1 MIPADDPQSRAVIDI
16 ATRLFAAFGYDGTS
30 LQGIAEAAGEDLG
43 WVQRR
48 FGDKHDLYLVVIDH
62 ASRAER
68 AVVEDALSALPAAD
82 PQGVAAAMY
91 GLSERYLEFC
101 LTSPQIP
108 ALWMHRWLGDAADI
122 PDLERIYSVPLINFT
137 RDALRSAARAG
148 LIDDQVDLGLMI
160 RTLIWSVYGFL
171 HGETIAE
178 ADRSVSADPQARQ
191 RFLAHHRQLVDRML
205 RLPGA

>member
-1 MIPADDPQSRAVIDI
+1 MTPADDPQSRAVIDI
-16 ATRLFAAFGYDGTS
+16 AARLFAAFGHDGTS
-30 LQGIAEAAGEDLG
+30 LQGIAEAAGEDLA

-48 FGDKHDLYLVVIDH
+48 FGDKHDLYLAVIDH
-62 ASRAER
+62 AGRAER
-68 AVVEDALSALPAAD
+68 AVVEEALSELPAAD
-82 PQGVAAAMY
+82 AGGVAAAVY
-91 GLSERYLEFC
+91 RLSERYLEFC
-101 LTSPQIP
+101 ITNPQVP

-122 PDLERIYSVPLINFT
+122 PDLEQAYSIPLINFT

-148 LIDDQVDLGLMI
+148 LIDDQVDLDLLV

-171 HGETIAE
+171 HGETLAD
-178 ADRSVSADPQARQ
+178 ADRSVAADPQARR